1 MEISIKELEHG
12 IYLFQF
18 FHKEDIQW
26 VIEGGPWM
34 FDNVMIALGP
44 ITANEDPKRAP
55 LWHVNI

>member
-26 VIEGGPWM
+26 VIEGGP
-34 FDNVMIALGP
+34 
-44 ITANEDPKRAP
+44 
-55 LWHVNI
+55 